1 MSKVFGDRYEIIER
15 IGSGGMAIVYKAK
28 DLLLNR
34 IVTVKVLREQ
44 FVADE
49 DFVRRFR
56 REAQSAAS
64 LSHTNIVSIYDVGKE
79 GETEYIVMEYIEG
92 QNLKE
97 IIRNYAPLSTEQ
109 TLNLGIQIAEAIR
122 HAHEHHIIHRDIK
135 PHNILVTADGRV
147 KVTDFGIARAVSAA
161 TMTHT
166 GDIVGSVHY
175 LSPEQAK
182 GVQTNEQSDVYS
194 LGIILYELLTG
205 KVPYDG
211 ETPISIALKHLQE
224 EAVPPSKLNPRV
236 NPALENLVLRA
247 IAKSPEQR
255 YATAKDLL
263 QDLHNVQAGQPV
275 RKVESQGIQDLESTR
290 IHRSLSTGVNSALS
304 AEGKAKEDGVAA
316 PKKTRKRWPWITA
329 VVLLLVLG
337 GVWYG
342 FSNWLN
348 VGTVEVPPL
357 VGKTVADAGVFVK
370 QKNLELDPNVVE
382 EYSDTVEKGRIT
394 QTQPAEKT
402 KVKAGRA
409 IKLWVSKGPE
419 MLKFPNLKTGQMTQE
434 AAINNLESLGFKG
447 ENITVETDNNSTQ
460 PSGTVI
466 GQNPAAGADWP
477 KNGKIV
483 LTISGGAPNQNFALP
498 SVIGKSVPEAIAL
511 LTQYKLIVVQDSKDS
526 TDFPRDV
533 VMETSPKP
541 GEMVQQGTTVKIT
554 ISRGPG
560 PLAFDS
566 THPIYVANSR

>member
-97 IIRNYAPLSTEQ
+97 LIRNYAPLSTEQ

-275 RKVESQGIQDLESTR
+275 RRVENQGVQDLESTR
-290 IHRSLSTGVNSALS
+290 IHRSLSTGVNTALA
-304 AEGKAKEDGVAA
+304 AEGKEKEDGSVS

-342 FSNWLN
+342 FSNWFS
-348 VGTVEVPPL
+348 VGTTEVPPL
-357 VGKTVADAGVFVK
+357 VGKNVADAGVFVK
-370 QKNLELDPNVVE
+370 QANLVLDPNVVE

-419 MLKFPNLKTGQMTQE
+419 MLKFPNLKTGQLTQE
-434 AAINNLESLGFKG
+434 AAINNLENMGFKG
-447 ENITVETDNNSTQ
+447 GKVTVEIDNNSTQ

-466 GQNPAAGADWP
+466 GQDPAAGVDWP
-477 KNGKIV
+477 KNGNIR
-483 LTISGGAPNQNFALP
+483 LTISGGAPNQSFALP
-498 SVIGKSVPEAIAL
+498 SVIGKSVPEATAL
-511 LTQYKLIVVQDSKDS
+511 LTQYKLNVVQDSKDS

-566 THPIYVANSR
+566 TQHIYVANLR

>member
-49 DFVRRFR
+49 EFVRRFR

-290 IHRSLSTGVNSALS
+290 IHRSLSSGVNSALS
-304 AEGKAKEDGVAA
+304 AEEKAKEDGVVA

-329 VVLLLVLG
+329 VVILLVLG

-342 FSNWLN
+342 FSNWFN

-394 QTQPAEKT
+394 QTQPTEKT

-434 AAINNLESLGFKG
+434 AAINNLENMGFKG
-447 ENITVETDNNSTQ
+447 GKITVEIDNNSTQ

-466 GQNPAAGADWP
+466 GQDPAAGVDWP
-477 KNGKIV
+477 RNGNIR

-498 SVIGKSVPEAIAL
+498 SVIGKSVPEATAL
-511 LTQYKLIVVQDSKDS
+511 LTQYKLNVVQDSKDS
-526 TDFPRDV
+526 TEFPRDV

-541 GEMVQQGTTVKIT
+541 GEMVQQGTTVKII

-560 PLAFDS
+560 PLALDS
-566 THPIYVANSR
+566 TLPIYVAYLR

>member
-49 DFVRRFR
+49 EFVRRFR

-97 IIRNYAPLSTEQ
+97 LIRNYAPLSTEQ

-182 GVQTNEQSDVYS
+182 GIQTNEQSDVYS

-236 NPALENLVLRA
+236 NLALENLVLRA
-247 IAKSPEQR
+247 IAKAPEQR

-275 RKVESQGIQDLESTR
+275 PKFESQGQRDLESTR
-290 IHRSLSTGVNSALS
+290 VHRSLSTGVNSALESEEREKDREAAS
-304 AEGKAKEDGVAA
+304 AKK
-316 PKKTRKRWPWITA
+316 PKKLWPWIVT
-329 VVLLLVLG
+329 VVLLVVLG
-337 GVWYG
+337 GTWYG

-348 VGTVEVPPL
+348 VGSTEVPPL

-370 QKNLELDPNVVE
+370 QANLGLDPNVE
-382 EYSDTVEKGRIT
+382 EVFDDTVEKGRIIR
-394 QTQPAEKT
+394 TQPAEKT
-402 KVKAGRA
+402 KVKVGRD

-419 MLKFPNLKTGQMTQE
+419 TLKFPNLKTGQLTQE
-434 AAINNLESLGFKG
+434 AAINSLESMGFKV
-447 ENITVETDNNSTQ
+447 ENIKVETDNNSTL

-466 GQNPAAGADWP
+466 GQDPAAGADWP

-483 LTISGGAPNQNFALP
+483 LTISGGAPNQSFALP
-498 SVIGKSVPEAIAL
+498 SVIGKSVPDAIAL

-526 TDFPRDV
+526 TDYPRDV
-533 VMETSPKP
+533 VMETTPKP
-541 GEMVQQGTTVKIT
+541 GEMVQQGTTVKII

-560 PLAFDS
+560 PLAMDP
-566 THPIYVANSR
+566 THPIYIANLR